1 MNENNLIKKFLNLK
15 GEKNI
20 MRNIKKICNK
30 VVGKVQTANSA
41 VRNFFKEKKDGV
53 VRTMKKQWV
62 LDLCVVLALV
72 ALMVAIVIVP
82 AVPSSYVY
90 VYLFKEKINMEF
102 WCWQDSLAAT
112 VMLGSAFALFGKI
125 LVKLGKTKFSNNQI
139 EKAVRKAVSLFSICL
154 YKYIAV
160 FIIGLKYAR
169 YGFMLVKRDGT
180 LVTLSGAVIE
190 MLKNPYGDM
199 IDEDVKKEI
208 DRHTFKTFFKS
219 EREIKNRK
227 KI

>member
-1 MNENNLIKKFLNLK
+1 MNENNLMKKFLNLK
-15 GEKNI
+15 GAKKM

-41 VRNFFKEKKDGV
+41 VRNSFKEKKNVV
-53 VRTMKKQWV
+53 VRTMKKQSV
-62 LDLCVVLALV
+62 MDLGAVFVLV
-72 ALMVAIVIVP
+72 ALMAVIVVGNALP
-82 AVPSSYVY
+82 TSFAY
-90 VYLFKEKINMEF
+90 VYLFREKINMETF
-102 WCWQDSLAAT
+102 CWQDMLAVT
-112 VMLGSAFALFGKI
+112 VALGIAFALFRKI
-125 LVKLGKTKFSNNQI
+125 LVKLEKTKFSNNQI

-169 YGFMLVKRDGT
+169 YGFMLVKKDGT

-227 KI
+227 KN